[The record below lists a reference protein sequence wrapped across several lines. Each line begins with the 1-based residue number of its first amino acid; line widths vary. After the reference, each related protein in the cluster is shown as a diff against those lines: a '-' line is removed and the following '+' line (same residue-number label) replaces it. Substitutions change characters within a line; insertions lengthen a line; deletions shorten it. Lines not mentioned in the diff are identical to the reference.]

1 MLETPKAQDASV
13 ETVPVDITM
22 DNQQVRDC
30 AYMAGLMD
38 GEGTFCLEKS
48 VSKRYVRF
56 TPRVSMG
63 NTCEA
68 IAVAFEAFC
77 ECYDIAYYKS
87 LRIYEQPLKPV
98 WAYEVKR
105 MLQAKRFIELVL
117 PFLRGKQRQAQILLE
132 FIQSRLDSSGN
143 LKTHNAHTSAG
154 YEPRIENLW
163 AECRMLNGGGRRSRK
178 ERDPQ
183 SKRMQQLSNLNDL
196 TSKCT
201 VLYGVGAQDKVCPS
215 TKVEAALAGR

>member
-1 MLETPKAQDASV
+1 MDQMLETPKAQDASV
-13 ETVPVDITM
+13 ETVPVDTTM

-48 VSKRYVRF
+48 TFQNRVRF

-68 IAVAFEAFC
+68 IALAFESFC
-77 ECYDIAYYKS
+77 ERYDIAFYKS
-87 LRIYEQPLKPV
+87 MRIYEQPLKPV

-105 MLQAKRFIELVL
+105 MLQAKRFVELL
-117 PFLRGKQRQAQILLE
+117 FPYLRGKQRQAQILLE
-132 FIQSRLDSSGN
+132 FIQSRLNTDGS
-143 LKTHNAHTSAG
+143 LKGHNAHIVRG
-154 YEPRIENLW
+154 YDPEIENLW

-178 ERDPQ
+178 ERDLN
-183 SKRMQQLSNLNDL
+183 SKKMQQLSNLNDL
-196 TSKCT
+196 TSKCI

-215 TKVEAALAGR
+215 VKAEAA